1 MDLEA
6 LLEGGLAAPVANG
19 PVPDDQR
26 NVVSAGSLSALGL
39 AMDRLGWSPR
49 DLYVAAA
56 AYGTIGDED
65 DVRLHLIDGGHL
77 GPYER
82 VVVAATLNDALMD
95 RGDQFRVPSA

>member
-19 PVPDDQR
+19 PVSADQR
-26 NVVSAGSLSALGL
+26 NVVSAGSLTALGL
-39 AMDRLGWSPR
+39 AMQRLGWSPR

-65 DVRLHLIDGGHL
+65 DVRLHLINGDHL

-82 VVVAATLNDALMD
+82 IVVTVTLNDALMD